1 MGEPQY
7 TDAVKGQIEHPTSM
21 WLRTVGGHNRSHS
34 SDSQAKTQSNRFV
47 IQGGGD
53 IASWSSSGEDRTHIG
68 LMFGYVNGKGNTQ
81 SRLTDYKAK
90 SQTNGYSAGV
100 YGTWYQNDAE
110 KTGLYVDSW
119 AQYNWFKH
127 SINGDNISGEKYKS
141 RGEVLSLE
149 SGYTFL
155 LKDNKARQEK
165 LFLQPQAQ
173 VVWMNVK
180 AKDHRETNGTRVS
193 SYGDGN
199 LMTRL
204 GARLYLQGQHEQDRG
219 KDRVFQP
226 FIEANWLHNSKNF
239 GAKMNGVRVD
249 QEGSRNPGELKLG
262 VEGQINKRL
271 NLWGNVSEK
280 LGKSGYSDT
289 SALIGIKYMF

>member
-1 MGEPQY
+1 
-7 TDAVKGQIEHPTSM
+7 M

-249 QEGSRNPGELKLG
+249 QEGSRNLGELKLG